1 MSATSAAAANPSGC
15 DRFLVNLQTDDFA
28 LFGLT
33 PQFAQDKAALDVQWK
48 ALQAQAHP
56 DKFAAQGPAAQ
67 RVAMQ
72 WSARINEAYRRLKD
86 PLTRAAYL
94 CELNG
99 ASINA
104 HSNTAMPARFL
115 LQQIEWR
122 EALDESYT
130 EAALQALLASVNTA
144 KMDLLGQCEQLL
156 DVQHDYAAAV
166 LPVRC
171 LMFMD
176 KFAHDLNQ
184 RLDALA

>member
-1 MSATSAAAANPSGC
+1 
-15 DRFLVNLQTDDFA
+15 VNLQTDDFA

-33 PQFAQDKAALDVQWK
+33 PQFAQDKAALDAQWK
-48 ALQAQAHP
+48 LLQAQAHP
-56 DKFAAQGPAAQ
+56 DKFAAQGAAAQ

-99 ASINA
+99 APINA
-104 HSNTAMPARFL
+104 HSNTAMPASFL
-115 LQQIEWR
+115 VQQIEWR
-122 EALDESYT
+122 EALDDAHT
-130 EAALQALLASVNTA
+130 EAALEALLASVNAA
-144 KMDLLGQCEQLL
+144 KTDLLNECAQLL
-156 DVQHDYAAAV
+156 DVQRDFAAAV

-176 KFAHDLNQ
+176 KFADDLNQ
-184 RLDALA
+184 RLDALAPLS

>member
-1 MSATSAAAANPSGC
+1 
-15 DRFLVNLQTDDFA
+15 VNLQTDDFA

-33 PQFAQDKAALDVQWK
+33 PQFAQDKAAIDVQWK
-48 ALQAQAHP
+48 LLQAQAHP
-56 DKFAAQGPAAQ
+56 DKFAAQGAAAQ

-104 HSNTAMPARFL
+104 HSNTAMPASFL
-115 LQQIEWR
+115 MQQIEWR
-122 EALDESYT
+122 EALDEAHTASGL
-130 EAALQALLASVNTA
+130 EALLDSVNAA
-144 KMDLLGQCEQLL
+144 KMDLLAECAQLL
-156 DVQHDYAAAV
+156 DVQRDFAAAV

-184 RLDALA
+184 RLDAL

>member
-1 MSATSAAAANPSGC
+1 
-15 DRFLVNLQTDDFA
+15 VNLQTDDFA

-33 PQFAQDKAALDVQWK
+33 PQFAQEKAALDAQWK
-48 ALQAQAHP
+48 LLQAQAHP
-56 DKFAAQGPAAQ
+56 DKFAAQGAAAQ

-99 ASINA
+99 APINA
-104 HSNTAMPARFL
+104 HSNTAMPASFL
-115 LQQIEWR
+115 VQQIEWR
-122 EALDESYT
+122 EALDDAHT
-130 EAALQALLASVNTA
+130 EAALEALLASVSAA
-144 KMDLLGQCEQLL
+144 KTDLLAECTQLL
-156 DVQHDYAAAV
+156 DVQRDFAAAV

-184 RLDALA
+184 RLDALAPLS